1 MFTKI
6 TGILKL
12 NMYFFLLMN
21 FKHSDTNTCSFSDI
35 SDSGIPTKPKELIHQ
50 DLYYSFE
57 RGQTAVLTCNV
68 QSVPPPAFR

>member
-1 MFTKI
+1 MSYLSKPYSDN
-6 TGILKL
+6 G
-12 NMYFFLLMN
+12 NP
-21 FKHSDTNTCSFSDI
+21 KHSNSNTCSISDI